1 MPQLRINKSA
11 LRGDNVEITGTEA
24 HHLIRVLRAEVGDI
38 VELFDG
44 EGGQYKSRL
53 TKINPQESRAEGK
66 VVERRQQTVSPFRL
80 KLFQGLPKGPKFD
93 YVIEKASEL
102 GAHEIIPFLSQKSD
116 IKLDAGAAEK
126 KVPRW
131 YNVAEAAS
139 KQSGRGTVPRISPAV
154 PLKKLEPLVK
164 DGVSF
169 VFSTAMDALPF
180 KSALHQFLKEGGKSG
195 NINVIV
201 GPESGFSSEE
211 EALLVS
217 WGATPVSLGK
227 RILRTETIGLAVLSI
242 LNYDLDLFS
251 L

>member
-24 HHLIRVLRAEVGDI
+24 HHLIRVLRAEVGDV

-53 TKINPQESRAEGK
+53 TKINSQESRAEGK
-66 VVERRQQTVSPFRL
+66 IVERRQQTVSPFRL

-93 YVIEKASEL
+93 YVIEKAAEL

-131 YNVAEAAS
+131 YNLAEAAS
-139 KQSGRGTVPRISPAV
+139 KQSGRGTVPKISPAV

-164 DGVSF
+164 DGASF
-169 VFSTAMDALPF
+169 VFSTAIDALPF
-180 KSALHQFLKEGGKSG
+180 KSAMNVFRAAHASG

-201 GPESGFSSEE
+201 GPESGFSPEE
-211 EALLVS
+211 EALLIS

-242 LNYDLDLFS
+242 LNYDLDLFT